1 MTRKDY
7 ILLAELFAELMIE
20 GVMNPYDEKGKEI
33 IDEHLKTYANYNG
46 EMFAKKLGELT
57 KGIKA

>member
-33 IDEHLKTYANYNG
+33 IDEHLKIYANYDG
-46 EMFAKKLGELT
+46 ERFAKS
-57 KGIKA
+57 

>member
-20 GVMNPYDEKGKEI
+20 GVMNPYDKKGKEI
-33 IDEHLKTYANYNG
+33 IDKHLKIYANYDS
-46 EMFAKKLGELT
+46 ERFAKKLGKLT
-57 KGIKA
+57 KEIES

>member
-20 GVMNPYDEKGKEI
+20 GVMNPYDKKGKEI
-33 IDEHLKTYANYNG
+33 IDKHLKTYANYDG
-46 EMFAKKLGELT
+46 ERFAKKLGELT
-57 KGIKA
+57 KEIEA